1 MQILILYTVFNLL
14 IEYKSYYF
22 VFFLYTLFKDI
33 ILYIYINH
41 FILLI
46 SLYALEFYLIRC
58 LINLHLDLYIYI
70 FSPICIFIRIIEKK
84 NQNNIYYSSVV
95 KQ

>member
-1 MQILILYTVFNLL
+1 MQILILYNVFNLL

-46 SLYALEFYLIRC
+46 SLYALEFYLT
-58 LINLHLDLYIYI
+58 LFDKSSLGSLHLHI
-70 FSPICIFIRIIEKK
+70 FSHMHFYPY
-84 NQNNIYYSSVV
+84 N
-95 KQ
+95 